1 MSSFLKNNPLT
12 LAGESG
18 GGGAGSK
25 RRKPA
30 AAVVPGEVIRL
41 PDATLPHQRDE
52 SADSTGA
59 IQSEA
64 MQQAYRDIL
73 RGLPDTDRAAEVGRT
88 YRKLKR

>member
-1 MSSFLKNNPLT
+1 MSSYLKNNPLM

-30 AAVVPGEVIRL
+30 APVVPVDVIRL
-41 PDATLPHQRDE
+41 PDAMLPHERDQ
-52 SADSTGA
+52 STDSTGA

-64 MQQAYRDIL
+64 MQQAYRDL
-73 RGLPDTDRAAEVGRT
+73 RKGLPDTDRGAEAGRT
-88 YRKLKR
+88 YGKLKR